1 MKEAYVWTFKEGLL
15 SPLAHDL
22 RLRVTQFDV
31 GESQATFDAAS
42 LKVDWVSGA
51 LPSPFYGEI
60 EQAIRKEVL
69 KTAQF
74 PKIVFTATE
83 VSENEIRGDLTLCG
97 VTRPIRCRRAGN
109 QIDYELDQRDFGMKP
124 YSAVLGTLKV
134 KPVVKI
140 QVKW

>member
-1 MKEAYVWTFKEGLL
+1 MKEAFVWTFKEGLL
-15 SPLAHDL
+15 SPMAHDL
-22 RLRVTQFDV
+22 RLKVTQFEV
-31 GESQATFDAAS
+31 EESKATFDASS

-60 EQAIRKEVL
+60 ESAIRKEVL
-69 KTAQF
+69 KSAKF
-74 PKIVFTATE
+74 PQIVFTATE
-83 VSENEIRGDLTLCG
+83 VTETEIRGDLTLCG
-97 VTRPIRCRRAGN
+97 VTRPIRCPRNGN
-109 QIDYELDQRDFGMKP
+109 QIDYELDVRDFEMKP